1 MEQVEPINEYKYLW
15 EMVNEKLMLKGQI
28 KKDVNI
34 VAVYQAMLATIAGN
48 VEKLMSTCNSTIITH
63 ADETRKLRKKLNSKF
78 NQLTN
83 FCTAS

>member
-1 MEQVEPINEYKYLW
+1 MRNGHWKINAERPD
-15 EMVNEKLMLKGQI
+15 
-28 KKDVNI
+28 KKEENI

-48 VEKLMSTCNSTIITH
+48 VEKLMSSCNLTIITH

-83 FCTAS
+83 FCTAL